1 MSFIEEKIRTC
12 GHSKEVGGGVERE
25 RGRGNI
31 YEGFWEEAVFKMFLE
46 GWIGFPELEKGRSQ
60 GEMPVLGNSK
70 VTGQV
75 RVEHSVLG
83 QREKREKEGSSRFW
97 LATAGSRGGGEG
109 LAAGLGPLSSS
120 ATSP

>member
-1 MSFIEEKIRTC
+1 M
-12 GHSKEVGGGVERE
+12 GGVESE

-31 YEGFWEEAVFKMFLE
+31 CEGFWEEAVFKMFLE

-60 GEMPVLGNSK
+60 GEMSVLDNSK

-83 QREKREKEGSSRFW
+83 QWEKRGKGRFRQV
-97 LATAGSRGGGEG
+97 LAGHWG
-109 LAAGLGPLSSS
+109 
-120 ATSP
+120 